1 MSGPFDNGETEYWY
15 HVMRR
20 EHMPLAG
27 TIDLGF
33 DLEGIRT
40 VLAEVCGGPEAD
52 CAVKLASALVD
63 NPGIFEDLRKLIG
76 ISNKEAYLELSYLAS
91 RTPRPGG
98 TRGICGCYPWEMGRH
113 TLSVF
118 VNMLGENKPESLRGT
133 AAKMLAGYL
142 CSRQFYKVALGF
154 SAMPDEGLRLVFENL
169 ISPREVLQK
178 SAKRRG
184 HGCEAELARVL
195 VECGATLIPE
205 EKHTNPMGTSD
216 PHLDLETFELTE
228 RDPDSTFSFDILVM
242 KERQVRI
249 AIQSLIHTSDPGQ
262 YGVNKSNDTV
272 AIKDQVHATNR
283 RLRPEAPLELWGL
296 LDGVGFSEN
305 KEETLN
311 KMLRAFDY
319 FLQLNTLYKGPL
331 RLHSLGLCR
340 VVAIR
345 FADNYSESDIEAMR
359 NKYVPRDVRVVGT
372 SDAAPPNTT
381 PVPAGMATLFVP
393 ST

>member
-1 MSGPFDNGETEYWY
+1 
-15 HVMRR
+15 
-20 EHMPLAG
+20 
-27 TIDLGF
+27 
-33 DLEGIRT
+33 
-40 VLAEVCGGPEAD
+40 
-52 CAVKLASALVD
+52 
-63 NPGIFEDLRKLIG
+63 
-76 ISNKEAYLELSYLAS
+76 
-91 RTPRPGG
+91 
-98 TRGICGCYPWEMGRH
+98 
-113 TLSVF
+113 
-118 VNMLGENKPESLRGT
+118 
-133 AAKMLAGYL
+133 
-142 CSRQFYKVALGF
+142 
-154 SAMPDEGLRLVFENL
+154 
-169 ISPREVLQK
+169 
-178 SAKRRG
+178 
-184 HGCEAELARVL
+184 
-195 VECGATLIPE
+195 
-205 EKHTNPMGTSD
+205 
-216 PHLDLETFELTE
+216 
-228 RDPDSTFSFDILVM
+228 M